1 MPVLGAAGA
10 WGRLGSLRGD
20 PPPAPSMATR
30 ARPPAGGPGLLGAPA
45 AYLGRPPS
53 IRPGW
58 APGGGD
64 PAAVHGRQ
72 GFAGP
77 PAAAPAPA
85 ALPPGS
91 ASLGGRWA
99 AGGGSS
105 GGLAEGAP
113 SAGPHGAAMLAAGH
127 VEVDRRCV
135 GREGGDARVA
145 LAGPLPA
152 PPAGNTVQ
160 RAHGLASL
168 QGAHAACCPACLRAW
183 LGHLAVKHIAPMHRA
198 QTRYTQRP
206 MRGRCP
212 GIVKVGLG
220 LCIRC
225 WPSAGDTGTS
235 PAAGVRF
242 YTRADVADPDAPG
255 ARFAFDLAQPA
266 HAACFNVGVGADGG
280 TLISWSPLHAL
291 YALPDG
297 SAWAEHALLWDADDL
312 ARPRAA
318 PRNPLSVHR
327 VEGALR

>member
-1 MPVLGAAGA
+1 M
-10 WGRLGSLRGD
+10 
-20 PPPAPSMATR
+20 
-30 ARPPAGGPGLLGAPA
+30 GAPA

-58 APGGGD
+58 ALGGGD

-91 ASLGGRWA
+91 ASVSGGQA
-99 AGGGSS
+99 AGAGSS
-105 GGLAEGAP
+105 TGLAVGAP
-113 SAGPHGAAMLAAGH
+113 NAGPHGVAALVAGH

-145 LAGPLPA
+145 LAGLLPA

-168 QGAHAACCPACLRAW
+168 QGARAACSPACLRAW
-183 LGHLAVKHIAPMHRA
+183 LGHLANTHIAPMHRVR
-198 QTRYTQRP
+198 TCWTHRP
-206 MRGRCP
+206 MHAWALSSVFVNFDLVMLQMMWSRGRP
-212 GIVKVGLG
+212 
-220 LCIRC
+220 R
-225 WPSAGDTGTS
+225 AGDTGTS

-242 YTRADVADPDAPG
+242 YARADAADPDAPG
-255 ARFAFDLAQPA
+255 ARFAFDLAQRA

-312 ARPRAA
+312 ARP
-318 PRNPLSVHR
+318 
-327 VEGALR
+327 LRRPGTL